1 MSIVKTD
8 DRSFVRDT
16 RSNALLNTDKS
27 ALERY
32 RKQRAEAARTSAL
45 HREVDTLRTQVS
57 VLTSLVEQ
65 LLAERQS
72 E

>member
-1 MSIVKTD
+1 MAFVKTD

-32 RKQRAEAARTSAL
+32 RKHRADVARTSAL

-57 VLTSLVEQ
+57 VLTALVEQ